1 MITVTTSM
9 ILTYLIVSIL
19 TCYRWASVGVII
31 YLTLNTNFNYTM
43 WTMCAIGICC
53 EVLIAILGDE
63 QKN

>member
-9 ILTYLIVSIL
+9 ILTYLIVSIIPG
-19 TCYRWASVGVII
+19 YWWASVGVII

-53 EVLIAILGDE
+53 EVLVAILSDK
-63 QKN
+63 QKD